1 MRFINEYKEVQAHG
15 NTKLHVIHT
24 NNRKHMAT
32 SLTHDKTRLELVN
45 LQVANFIGIQKE
57 WRVPEATKGLESLA
71 DIAGM
76 LFDDYYNDMKKKFTN
91 EEHTCWGSLPLSKR
105 NIEYTAKDT
114 YTAYEISNRITL
126 TQDGLH
132 CAKLEKQETPMKRAR
147 SWGD

>member
-1 MRFINEYKEVQAHG
+1 MLLFQLNAAERCTVFQNFLTDPRYRFVVFFIG
-15 NTKLHVIHT
+15 
-24 NNRKHMAT
+24 
-32 SLTHDKTRLELVN
+32 SDKTRLELVN

-76 LFDDYYNDMKKKFTN
+76 LFNDYYNDMKKKFTN
-91 EEHTCWGSLPLSKR
+91 EEHTRWGSLPLSKR
-105 NIEYTAKDT
+105 YIEYTAKDT
-114 YTAYEISNRITL
+114 YTTYEISNRITL